1 MKMWPWF
8 LLVFFYSVSGQ
19 INLSYPQGEL
29 NIPPRPAGA
38 MEGSEFM
45 ESVTNLGFDDRED
58 AILEQLLA
66 GNVPDF
72 TRNLIELE
80 ADFTDAN
87 GISHHVKYWVMPDYL
102 TIGSDSD
109 YCRIPMGPIIAQQAA
124 DAFGACMPTRKLVDN
139 IYSNAEIKLAP
150 VTYVPVGNQNTLVPK
165 FIEHNTAIQQQ
176 FINAGGVEGQ
186 LIGGTKKD
194 VVLSNKIID
203 PSRPGHVVIYGWHQL
218 NGNPIQPLTNIHVN
232 YYVDYSHGIR
242 LLDRDIEIDGEMT
255 YIDSVLKDA
264 NLYKILSDET
274 GPMYY
279 PTYLY
284 ELTMPPKPK
293 AFAVISENPGEVKV
307 ILTPDSDIS
316 NYNLYLSQDGNT
328 FNTAISFTGAEKTL
342 NGFAP
347 DIPVFIKLTSENSY
361 GLSEASEVLAVV
373 PAGSGVQKCLIVNGF
388 DRASDGNTYD
398 FVKHHA
404 NAINEKSVPFES
416 ATNEAVTDGLISLN
430 NYIFTDYIL
439 GEESTADETF
449 SDSEQDVMENYLQQG
464 GRLFVSGSEIAW
476 DLDYRGSSSDKLFI
490 QNYLKASYSADAP
503 GWNCLNILFRGR
515 NRRGGFHG
523 YYGDKF

>member
-1 MKMWPWF
+1 M
-8 LLVFFYSVSGQ
+8 
-19 INLSYPQGEL
+19 
-29 NIPPRPAGA
+29 
-38 MEGSEFM
+38 
-45 ESVTNLGFDDRED
+45 
-58 AILEQLLA
+58 
-66 GNVPDF
+66 
-72 TRNLIELE
+72 
-80 ADFTDAN
+80 
-87 GISHHVKYWVMPDYL
+87 
-102 TIGSDSD
+102 
-109 YCRIPMGPIIAQQAA
+109 
-124 DAFGACMPTRKLVDN
+124 
-139 IYSNAEIKLAP
+139 
-150 VTYVPVGNQNTLVPK
+150 
-165 FIEHNTAIQQQ
+165 
-176 FINAGGVEGQ
+176 
-186 LIGGTKKD
+186 
-194 VVLSNKIID
+194 
-203 PSRPGHVVIYGWHQL
+203 VIYGWHQL

-307 ILTPDSDIS
+307 ILIPDFDIS

-388 DRASDGNTYD
+388 DRASDSNTYD

-476 DLDYRGSSSDKLFI
+476 DLDHKGSSTDKLFI

-503 GWNCLNILFRGR
+503 GGIASTYYSAEGIA
-515 NRRGGFHG
+515 GGFSRILRR
-523 YYGDKF
+523 